1 MNGQMA
7 GSLAWE
13 RKSDEEL
20 FLQQFAGDVMTGL
33 AAQPKHLSC
42 RYFYDR
48 EGSLLFE
55 EICQLQEYYLTR
67 AEREILIR
75 HADEIASHC
84 AGNLSVAELG
94 SGSSVK
100 TGILLS
106 ALLRQGEVRYFPID
120 VSTTMLSA
128 AANRLVAEFPAMRVD
143 PVADEYEQGLAW
155 VVRQAAGRKL
165 VAWLGSSIGNLD
177 RLEAIAFLRRIRQ
190 VLGQGDRVLVG
201 IDLRKQRRVLERAY
215 SDSRQVTAR
224 FNLNLLARINR
235 ELGGQFNLAAF
246 RHLARYSEEEGKVDM
261 YLEST
266 QSQVIRVA
274 ALNREFA
281 FARGERIH
289 TESSYKYSVEEIDAL
304 VRGANLELLEQWFD
318 PDRLFSLSLLQPSFN

>member
-1 MNGQMA
+1 MNRQMA

-155 VVRQAAGRKL
+155 VVRQ
-165 VAWLGSSIGNLD
+165 
-177 RLEAIAFLRRIRQ
+177 

-246 RHLARYSEEEGKVDM
+246 RHLARYSEDQGKVDM

-266 QSQVIRVA
+266 KSQ
-274 ALNREFA
+274 
-281 FARGERIH
+281 
-289 TESSYKYSVEEIDAL
+289 
-304 VRGANLELLEQWFD
+304 
-318 PDRLFSLSLLQPSFN
+318 

>member
-20 FLQQFAGDVMTGL
+20 FLQQFARDVMAGL

-75 HADEIASHC
+75 RAGEIASHC
-84 AGNLSVAELG
+84 AGKVSVAELG

-106 ALLRQGEVRYFPID
+106 ALLQQSEVRYFPID
-120 VSTTMLSA
+120 VSRTMLSD
-128 AANRLVAEFPAMRVD
+128 AANRLVSEFPGLQVA
-143 PVADEYEQGLAW
+143 PVADEYEQGLAR

-246 RHLARYSEEEGKVDM
+246 RHLARYSEDQGKVDM

-266 QSQVIRVA
+266 KSQVVRVA

-281 FARGERIH
+281 FVHGEKIH

-318 PDRLFSLSLLQPSFN
+318 PDRLFSLSLLQPSFS

>member
-1 MNGQMA
+1 MDGQMA

-13 RKSDEEL
+13 RNSDEEL
-20 FLQQFAGDVMTGL
+20 FLRQFARDVSAGL
-33 AAQPKHLSC
+33 SAQPKHLPC

-55 EICQLQEYYLTR
+55 EICQLEEYYLTR
-67 AEREILIR
+67 AEREILTR
-75 HADEIASHC
+75 HAGEIAGHC
-84 AGNLSVAELG
+84 PGKISVVELG

-106 ALLRQGEVRYFPID
+106 ALLKQGEVRYFPID
-120 VSTTMLSA
+120 VSRTMLA
-128 AANRLVAEFPAMRVD
+128 EAANRLVSEFPALKVE
-143 PVADEYEQGLAW
+143 PVADEYEPGLAR

-177 RLEAIAFLRRIRQ
+177 RSEALAFLRRTRQ

-201 IDLRKQRRVLERAY
+201 IDLRKQRRMLERAY

-235 ELGGQFNLAAF
+235 ELGGQFDLAAF

-266 QSQVIRVA
+266 KSQVVRVA
-274 ALNREFA
+274 ALNREFP
-281 FARGERIH
+281 FAHRERIH